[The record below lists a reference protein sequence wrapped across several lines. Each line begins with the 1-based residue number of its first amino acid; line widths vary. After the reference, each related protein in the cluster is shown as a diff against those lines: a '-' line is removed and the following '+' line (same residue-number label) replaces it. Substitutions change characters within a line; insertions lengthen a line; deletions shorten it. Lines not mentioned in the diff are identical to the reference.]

1 MGSKMMMT
9 SRRQPTVCVN
19 SGQRGFSLIEVLF
32 SVVIL
37 MTGLLAMVGVFGMA
51 LATTQ
56 SVQEDQIAKQKAQE
70 LLENIFTAR
79 DTQQITFAQIANIP
93 TGIFVQ
99 GFNPLLDTGPDG
111 LAGTADDIPFNPAV
125 TGCPASINPGG
136 VECIKLPG
144 PDGMLGTADD
154 TYMVLGN
161 FQRQIQILN
170 WLNPDGTINPNLK
183 QVVVTIQYTK
193 PGFAQPR
200 TYTVNALIS
209 AFR

>member
-1 MGSKMMMT
+1 MMT
-9 SRRQPTVCVN
+9 HRKPSAVEGSN
-19 SGQRGFSLIEVLF
+19 GQQGFSLVEVLF
-32 SVVIL
+32 AVVIL
-37 MTGLLAMVGVFGMA
+37 MVGLLAMVGVFGLA
-51 LATTQ
+51 VATTQ

-79 DTQQITFAQIANIP
+79 DTQQITFAQIANTP
-93 TGIFVQ
+93 GGIFVQ
-99 GFNPLLDTGPDG
+99 GLNNLTDTGPDG
-111 LAGTADDIPFNPAV
+111 LAGTGDDIPFNPAL
-125 TGCPASINPGG
+125 TGCPTGINPNG

-144 PDGMLGTADD
+144 PDGMLGTSDD

-161 FQRQIQILN
+161 FQRQIQIQN

-183 QVVVTIQYTK
+183 QITVTIQYTR
-193 PGFAQPR
+193 PGIRQPR

>member
-1 MGSKMMMT
+1 MMT
-9 SRRQPTVCVN
+9 YRKLSAVQGSN
-19 SGQRGFSLIEVLF
+19 GQQGFSLVEVLF
-32 SVVIL
+32 AVVIL
-37 MTGLLAMVGVFGMA
+37 MVGLLAMVGVFGVA
-51 LATTQ
+51 VATTQ

-79 DTQQITFAQIANIP
+79 DTQQITFAQIANTP
-93 TGIFVQ
+93 GGIFVQ
-99 GFNPLLDTGPDG
+99 GLNNLTDTGPDG
-111 LAGTADDIPFNPAV
+111 LAGTGDDIPFNPAL
-125 TGCPASINPGG
+125 TGCPAGINPNG

-144 PDGMLGTADD
+144 PDGMLGTSDD

-161 FQRQIQILN
+161 FQRQIQIQN

-183 QVVVTIQYTK
+183 QITVTIQYTR
-193 PGFAQPR
+193 PGIRQPR

>member
-1 MGSKMMMT
+1 MMKP
-9 SRRQPTVCVN
+9 SRKQVADRGH

-37 MTGLLAMVGVFGMA
+37 MVGLLAMVAVFGLA

-70 LLENIFTAR
+70 LMENIFTAR
-79 DTQQITFAQIANIP
+79 DTQQISFAQIANTP
-93 TGIFVQ
+93 AGIFVQ
-99 GFNPLLDTGPDG
+99 GLNPLLDTGPDG
-111 LAGTADDIPFNPAV
+111 LAGTGDDVAFNPAV
-125 TGCPASINPGG
+125 TGCPAAINPTG

-161 FQRQIQILN
+161 FQRQIRILN

-183 QVVVTIQYTK
+183 QIVVTVQYTR
-193 PGFAQPR
+193 PGSAQPR

>member
-1 MGSKMMMT
+1 MMT
-9 SRRQPTVCVN
+9 HRKPSAVEGSN
-19 SGQRGFSLIEVLF
+19 GQQGFSLVEVLF
-32 SVVIL
+32 AVVIL
-37 MTGLLAMVGVFGMA
+37 MVGLLAMVGVFGVA
-51 LATTQ
+51 VATTQ

-79 DTQQITFAQIANIP
+79 DTQQITFAQIANTP
-93 TGIFVQ
+93 GGIFVQ
-99 GFNPLLDTGPDG
+99 GLNNLTDTGPDG
-111 LAGTADDIPFNPAV
+111 LAGTGDDIPFNPAL
-125 TGCPASINPGG
+125 TGCPAGINPNG

-144 PDGMLGTADD
+144 PDGMLGTSDD

-161 FQRQIQILN
+161 FQRQIQIQN

-183 QVVVTIQYTK
+183 QITVTIQYTR
-193 PGFAQPR
+193 PGIRQPR

>member
-1 MGSKMMMT
+1 MMT
-9 SRRQPTVCVN
+9 YRKPSAVQGRN
-19 SGQRGFSLIEVLF
+19 GQQGFSLVEVLF
-32 SVVIL
+32 AVVIL
-37 MTGLLAMVGVFGMA
+37 MVGLLAMVGVFGVA
-51 LATTQ
+51 VATTQ

-79 DTQQITFAQIANIP
+79 DTQQITFAQIANTP
-93 TGIFVQ
+93 GGIFVQ
-99 GFNPLLDTGPDG
+99 GLNNLTDTGPDG
-111 LAGTADDIPFNPAV
+111 LAGTGDDIPFNPAL
-125 TGCPASINPGG
+125 TGCPAGINPNG

-144 PDGMLGTADD
+144 PDGMLGTSDD

-161 FQRQIQILN
+161 FQRQIQIQN

-183 QVVVTIQYTK
+183 QITVTIQYTR
-193 PGFAQPR
+193 PGIRQPR

>member
-1 MGSKMMMT
+1 MMMP
-9 SRRQPTVCVN
+9 SRKQVADRGH
-19 SGQRGFSLIEVLF
+19 SMQRGFSLIEVLF

-37 MTGLLAMVGVFGMA
+37 MVGLLAMVAVFGLA

-70 LLENIFTAR
+70 LMENIFTAR
-79 DTQQITFAQIANIP
+79 DTQQITFAQIANTP

-111 LAGTADDIPFNPAV
+111 LAGTGDDIAFNPAV
-125 TGCPASINPGG
+125 TGCPAAINPTG

-144 PDGMLGTADD
+144 PDGMLGTSDD

-170 WLNPDGTINPNLK
+170 WLNPDGTTNPNLK
-183 QVVVTIQYTK
+183 QIVVTVQYTR
-193 PGFAQPR
+193 PGSAQPR

>member
-1 MGSKMMMT
+1 MMT
-9 SRRQPTVCVN
+9 YRKPSAVQGRN
-19 SGQRGFSLIEVLF
+19 GQQGFSLVEVLF
-32 SVVIL
+32 AVVIL
-37 MTGLLAMVGVFGMA
+37 MVGLLAMVGVFGMA
-51 LATTQ
+51 VATTQ

-79 DTQQITFAQIANIP
+79 DTQQITFAQIANTP
-93 TGIFVQ
+93 GGIFVQ
-99 GFNPLLDTGPDG
+99 GLNNLTDTGPDG
-111 LAGTADDIPFNPAV
+111 LAGTGDDIPFNPAL
-125 TGCPASINPGG
+125 TGCPAGINPNG

-144 PDGMLGTADD
+144 PDGMLGTSDD

-161 FQRQIQILN
+161 FQRQIQIQN

-183 QVVVTIQYTK
+183 QITVTIQYTR
-193 PGFAQPR
+193 PGIRQPR